1 MGWSMYQFIAAVSFV
16 CLSLCVNEPP
26 TDLEMMQGTWVIQS
40 AELSGNPFPAD
51 LSKSIQ
57 LKIEGD
63 NYIVTSMGKSDK
75 GTCKLNPAALPKTLE
90 LTGVEGP
97 NTGKTILAIYE
108 VKEGELKVCYDL
120 SGKEFPKEFKTV
132 NGTLLFL
139 VTYTREKK

>member
-1 MGWSMYQFIAAVSFV
+1 MYQVLTAISVIF
-16 CLSLCVNEPP
+16 LSLCVSEPP
-26 TDLEMMQGTWVIQS
+26 KDLDLMQGTWVIQS
-40 AELSGNPFPAD
+40 AELSGNPFPPE

-63 NYIVTSMGKSDK
+63 NYVVTSMGKADK
-75 GTCKLNPAALPKTLE
+75 GTCKLNPTVTPKTLE
-90 LTGVEGP
+90 MTGVEGP
-97 NTGKTILAIYE
+97 NAGKTILAIYE

-120 SGKEFPKEFKTV
+120 SGKEFPKEFKSV